1 MKFQNKKNKVNKH
14 GMIKIQISGWLV
26 LLPAVLIMY
35 LFIWRGTVMGAVWSF
50 YEMRGFH
57 PVGFAGLKNY
67 IQVVNDSQFLP
78 IIFNT
83 VKYVVLSL
91 IVGFV
96 PPILFAVMINEMVH
110 FKQGLMTIA
119 YLPAIIPAVAAML
132 MWTQMYDPSPMG
144 LFNIIL
150 SKFGISPY
158 GWLNDG
164 RFTILYIIIYMTWKQ
179 MPGAI
184 LLYYAS
190 LQSVSSDLYEAAI
203 IDNAGI
209 FRRIWNVTL
218 PQISGVLVLNFVT
231 QIITIFQIL
240 DQPLAMTGGGP
251 NGASISVGYQI
262 YRYGFVTGRAGNAM
276 ALSVII
282 FILLMI
288 ITCFYF
294 RLEKKISENY

>member
-67 IQVVNDSQFLP
+67 IQVVKDSQFLP

-110 FKQGLMTIA
+110 FKQGLMTIV

-184 LLYYAS
+184 LLYYSS

-231 QIITIFQIL
+231 QIISVFQIL

-262 YRYGFVTGRAGNAM
+262 YKYGFVTGRAGNAM